1 MSVVLIETRGPVRI
15 ITINRPEKRNAVDG
29 ETAHALYDAFK
40 AFDAD
45 ADAKVAVFTGADGNF
60 CAGADLKA
68 VSQGKGNP
76 IKATGD
82 FGPMG
87 PSRLLLSKPVIAA
100 VEGYAVAGGIELA
113 IWADLRVA
121 SETARFGVFC
131 RRFGVPLVDGGT
143 IRLPRLI
150 GQSRALDMILTGR
163 EVDAAEALEI
173 GLANRRVPAGEA
185 LSAAIA
191 LAEDIAAFPE
201 RCMRSDRLSAHEQ
214 WGRDLPAAL
223 EDETRRGLAVI
234 HSGETRSGATEFA
247 KGKGRHG
254 QF

>member
-1 MSVVLIETRGPVRI
+1 MSVVLTETRGPVRI

-29 ETAHALYDAFK
+29 ETARALYDAFK

-45 ADAKVAVFTGADGNF
+45 PDAKVAVFTGAEGNF

-68 VSQGKGNP
+68 VSEGNGNP

-143 IRLPRLI
+143 IRLPRMI

-185 LSAAIA
+185 LEAAIS

-201 RCMRSDRLSAHEQ
+201 LCMRSDRRSAYEQ
-214 WGRDLPAAL
+214 WDVDLPTAL
-223 EDETRRGLAVI
+223 EDETRRGLDVI
-234 HSGETRSGATEFA
+234 KSGETRSGATEFTR
-247 KGKGRHG
+247 GKGRHG